1 MFKLSLFSGNRAKPR
16 ERPPRVKTIYKKKP
30 KAINVDK
37 NRSEAVQKRVNGL
50 VSMFIGMGSYKPA
63 GILTGA
69 LRAEW
74 KQTCRRVAEKKVKDA
89 EKATIDRVVNTW
101 LELRAFLESR
111 GRPAPPEMVD
121 LDQYLNHTQA
131 PARALQALKWMNKNA
146 NQDLDLSNLQVP
158 TTPRA
163 TGQPLVQALEDRIV
177 ELHAVGDERW
187 SVLLAPWVMAFG
199 CLRYAHI
206 ARSEP
211 RRLTAAFLH
220 CRCPKGKQPACFSN
234 GFFWAKEVLEAHRT
248 LAPAR
253 QRVAGL
259 CFFDEGR
266 PWTILEVQE
275 TMQSEMAVLL
285 DNPEEITTYSCW
297 RRMAPTLAQLLE
309 CRPEEMAALGDW
321 QNKSDQPD
329 VGQMAFHYS
338 SAKYAASI
346 KIKSLVWGAASK
358 LTDQLSWEAIPQAEL
373 DRAHTQP
380 MVWQKRR
387 DCFGRTASRSGPLLR
402 SSRTCGNA

>member
-1 MFKLSLFSGNRAKPR
+1 MTVFKLSLFSGNRAKPR

-50 VSMFIGMGSYKPA
+50 VSMFI
-63 GILTGA
+63 
-69 LRAEW
+69 
-74 KQTCRRVAEKKVKDA
+74 RVAEKKVKDA

-146 NQDLDLSNLQVP
+146 NQELDLSNLQAP

-285 DNPEEITTYSCW
+285 DNPEEITTYSW
-297 RRMAPTLAQLLE
+297 LE